1 MEATIEVT
9 GLRKHFGPATA
20 LAGAAVALASRRE
33 GRLTVSDPRCEA
45 LFASWLQPSH
55 APAAETVAEAINCA
69 MRQFGLGGCVSRMA
83 QEFGDHPEAAAERMR
98 WVRRA
103 VAGARPRG
111 PAAHLAPGSMAIG
124 TAERREAADEPDV

>member
-9 GLRKHFGPATA
+9 GLHKRFGPTTA
-20 LAGAAVALASRRE
+20 LDGAAVALASGRE
-33 GRLTVSDPRCEA
+33 DRLRVSDARCEA

-55 APAAETVAEAINCA
+55 APSAETVAEAITCT
-69 MRQFGLGGCVSRMA
+69 MRQFGLRGCVSRMA

-98 WVRRA
+98 WVRRV

-111 PAAHLAPGSMAIG
+111 PAANLADGSIAIG
-124 TAERREAADEPDV
+124 TAERREAGDARDV

>member
-1 MEATIEVT
+1 MQATTEAT

-20 LAGAAVALASRRE
+20 QDGAAVALASRRE
-33 GRLTVSDPRCEA
+33 DRLNVSDARCEA

-55 APAAETVAEAINCA
+55 ASAAETVAEAINCTL
-69 MRQFGLGGCVSRMA
+69 RQFGIGGCVSRMA

-98 WVRRA
+98 WALRA

-111 PAAHLAPGSMAIG
+111 QAANLPPGSIAIG
-124 TAERREAADEPDV
+124 TAERREAADERDV